1 VAETAILVSGSTHV
15 AVQGIT
21 TSAGRNYTKLMLE
34 YGTKVVGG
42 VSPGHGGEEV
52 HGVPVFNTV
61 RECQEHHPDLKASA
75 LWVPPRHARDAVME
89 AVNAG
94 IRVIVLTTQGVPVH
108 DILAMRRRAWERGLT
123 LLGGNTL
130 GVISPGRSLL
140 GMLPKVAFRPGHI
153 GIVSRSGII
162 TYYIANTL
170 DLTGLGVSTSVVLGG
185 DIFTGCTYEEILRR
199 FEEDPDTSA
208 VVLAGQPG
216 GAHEENAVGFIK
228 NMKKPLVAYITGV
241 HFPLERWEA
250 PCLPP
255 VQWPAPTGANKVA
268 AFREAGI
275 PVADTL
281 MDIPRLLKK
290 SMKKQ

>member
-1 VAETAILVSGSTHV
+1 MAILVSGSTEV
-15 AVQGIT
+15 MVQGIIT
-21 TSAGRNYTKLMLE
+21 TPGRTYTKLMLE

-42 VSPGHGGEEV
+42 VDPGRGGEEV
-52 HGVPVFNTV
+52 HGVPLYNTV
-61 RECQEHHPDLKASA
+61 RECQEHHPDVKASA
-75 LWVPPRHARDAVME
+75 IWVPAKHARDAVME
-89 AVNAG
+89 SVHAG

-108 DILAMRRRAWERGLT
+108 DILMMRRKAWEKGLT

-140 GMLPKVAFRPGHI
+140 GMLPKVAFKPGHI
-153 GIVSRSGII
+153 GIVARSGIM

-170 DLTGLGVSTSVVLGG
+170 DLTGQGVSTNVVLGG
-185 DIFTGCTYEEILRR
+185 DVFTGCTYEEILRK
-199 FEEDPDTSA
+199 FEDDADTHA

-228 NMKKPLVAYITGV
+228 NMKKPLVAYIAGV
-241 HFPLERWEA
+241 HFPLERWEG
-250 PCLPP
+250 PCVPP
-255 VQWPAPTGANKVA
+255 VQYPKPTGANKVA
-268 AFREAGI
+268 AFRDAGI

-290 SMKKQ
+290 AMRK

>member
-1 VAETAILVSGSTHV
+1 MAILVSGSTEV
-15 AVQGIT
+15 MVQGIT
-21 TSAGRNYTKLMLE
+21 TSAGRTYTKLMME

-42 VSPGHGGEEV
+42 VFPGRGGEEV
-52 HGVPVFNTV
+52 HGLPVYNTV
-61 RECQEHHPDLKASA
+61 RECQEHHPDVKASA
-75 LWVPPRHARDAVME
+75 VWVPAKHARDAVME

-108 DILAMRRRAWERGLT
+108 DILAMRRKAWEKGLT

-140 GMLPKVAFRPGHI
+140 GMLPKVAFKPGRI

-170 DLTGLGVSTSVVLGG
+170 DLTGMGVSTNVVLGG
-185 DIFTGCTYEEILRR
+185 DIFTGCTYEEILRK
-199 FEEDPDTSA
+199 FEEDVDTHA

-216 GAHEENAVGFIK
+216 GAHEENAVGFVR
-228 NMKKPLVAYITGV
+228 NMKKPVVAYITGV
-241 HFPLERWEA
+241 HFPLDRWA
-250 PCLPP
+250 GSCVPP
-255 VQWPAPTGANKVA
+255 VMFPAPTGANKVA
-268 AFREAGI
+268 ALRDAGI

-290 SMKKQ
+290 AMRK

>member
-1 VAETAILVSGSTHV
+1 MVILVSGSTEV
-15 AVQGIT
+15 MVQGII
-21 TSAGRNYTKLMLE
+21 TSAGRTYTKLMLE

-42 VSPGHGGEEV
+42 VDPGRGGEEV
-52 HGVPVFNTV
+52 HGVPVYDTV
-61 RECQEHHPDLKASA
+61 RECQEHHPDVKASA
-75 LWVPPRHARDAVME
+75 IWVPAKHARDAVME

-108 DILAMRRRAWERGLT
+108 DILAMRRKAWEKGLT

-140 GMLPKVAFRPGHI
+140 GMLPKVAFKPGHI
-153 GIVSRSGII
+153 GIVARSGII

-170 DLTGLGVSTSVVLGG
+170 DLTGMGVSTNVVLGG
-185 DIFTGCTYEEILRR
+185 DVFTGCTYEEILRK
-199 FEEDPDTSA
+199 FEDDGDTHA

-216 GAHEENAVGFIK
+216 GSHEENAVGFVR
-228 NMKKPLVAYITGV
+228 NMKKPVVAYITGV
-241 HFPLERWEA
+241 HFPLERWEG
-250 PCLPP
+250 PCQPP
-255 VQWPAPTGANKVA
+255 VAWPKPTGANKVA
-268 AFREAGI
+268 ALRDAGI

-290 SMKKQ
+290 AMRK

>member
-1 VAETAILVSGSTHV
+1 MAILVTGSTEV
-15 AVQGIT
+15 MVQGIT
-21 TSAGRNYTKLMLE
+21 GPAARTYTRLMQE

-42 VSPGHGGEEV
+42 VSPGKGGEEV
-52 HGVPVFNTV
+52 LGLPVYNTV
-61 RECQEHHPDLKASA
+61 RECQEHHPDVKATA
-75 LWVPPRHARDAVME
+75 LWVPAKHARDAVLE

-108 DILAMRRRAWERGLT
+108 DILTMRRKAWEKGLT

-140 GMLPKVAFRPGHI
+140 GMLPKVAFKPGNI

-170 DLTGLGVSTSVVLGG
+170 DLTGMGVSTNVVLGG
-185 DIFTGCTYEEILRR
+185 DPFMGCSYEEILRR
-199 FEEDPDTSA
+199 FEEDSDTHA
-208 VVLAGQPG
+208 VILAGQPG
-216 GAHEENAVGFIK
+216 GANEETAVGFVR
-228 NMKKPLVAYITGV
+228 NMKKPVVSYITGV
-241 HFPLERWEA
+241 HFPEDRWCG
-250 PCLPP
+250 PSLPP
-255 VQWPAPTGANKVA
+255 VLWPRPSGASKVA

-290 SMKKQ
+290 ALRK

>member
-1 VAETAILVSGSTHV
+1 MAILVSGSTEV
-15 AVQGIT
+15 MVQGII
-21 TSAGRNYTKLMLE
+21 TSAGRTYTKLMLE

-42 VSPGHGGEEV
+42 VDPGRGGEEV
-52 HGVPVFNTV
+52 HGVPLYNTV
-61 RECQEHHPDLKASA
+61 RECQEHHPDVKATA
-75 LWVPPRHARDAVME
+75 IWVPAKHARDAVME
-89 AVNAG
+89 AVAAG
-94 IRVIVLTTQGVPVH
+94 IRVIVLTTQGVPVQ
-108 DILAMRRRAWERGLT
+108 DILAMRRKAWEKGLT

-170 DLTGLGVSTSVVLGG
+170 DLTGMGVSTNVVLGG
-185 DIFTGCTYEEILRR
+185 DTFTGCSYEEILRK
-199 FEEDPDTSA
+199 FEDDAETAA
-208 VVLAGQPG
+208 VVLAGQPSG
-216 GAHEENAVGFIK
+216 SHEENAVGFIK

-250 PCLPP
+250 PCPPP
-255 VQWPAPTGANKVA
+255 VQWPRPTGANKVA
-268 AFREAGI
+268 AFRDAGI

-281 MDIPRLLKK
+281 MDIPRLLKRA
-290 SMKKQ
+290 MKKQ